1 MRNKMKQFDFEKFMK
16 DINNREKPHNE
27 IQEAP
32 ETPQEKLFRQ
42 HRETLNQRIKWTGTK
57 NK

>member
-1 MRNKMKQFDFEKFMK
+1 MKQFDFEKFMK
-16 DINNREKPHNE
+16 DINKREKPHNE

-42 HRETLNQRIKWTGTK
+42 HRETLNQRIKWTRTK
-57 NK
+57 DK